1 MRELLNVPEAA
12 KYLRIAPQ
20 TLAKMRCE
28 GTSPPFIK
36 LGNRVLYDLAEI
48 DRWLDQRRR
57 RSTSDPGSEYSTR
70 AGGT

>member
-1 MRELLNVPEAA
+1 MRELLSAPEAA
-12 KYLRIAPQ
+12 KYLRMATQ

-36 LGNRVLYDLAEI
+36 LGRRVLYDQAEI

-57 RSTSDPGSEYSTR
+57 RSTSDPGVVDPT
-70 AGGT
+70 